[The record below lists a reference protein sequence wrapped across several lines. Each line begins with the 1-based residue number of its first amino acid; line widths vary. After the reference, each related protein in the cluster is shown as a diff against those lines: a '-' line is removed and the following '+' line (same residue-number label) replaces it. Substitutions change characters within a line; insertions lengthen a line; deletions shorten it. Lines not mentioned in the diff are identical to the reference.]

1 MPNEEKSLYQ
11 FGPFRVDAAR
21 RLLTCDGR
29 AVPLKPKTFDLL
41 LLLVKSRGRV
51 LSKDDLM
58 KALWPDTFVEEAN
71 LSFQIS
77 ILRKAL
83 GQHAGEWIGTVP
95 KHGYRFEANVTEVK
109 PISAQK
115 DPEPP
120 ALLPNDEPPSCP
132 QDPSPGLGM
141 SERPS
146 CWVRWG
152 RLCTVVVSS
161 VVIMAIGT
169 WWLIHNPTSG

>member
-1 MPNEEKSLYQ
+1 PNEETGLYQ

-21 RLLTCDGR
+21 RLLTCDGQ

-41 LLLVKSRGRV
+41 LLLVESQGRV

-83 GQHAGEWIGTVP
+83 GQHAGEWIETVP
-95 KHGYRFEANVTEVK
+95 KHGYRFGTNVTDVK
-109 PISAQK
+109 PIGAQK

-120 ALLPNDEPPSCP
+120 ALLPNDELPSYP
-132 QDPSPGLGM
+132 QDPTLGM
-141 SERPS
+141 SKRPRR
-146 CWVRWG
+146 WVRWR
-152 RLCTVVVSS
+152 RLRTPVVSS
-161 VVIMAIGT
+161 LVIMVI
-169 WWLIHNPTSG
+169 